1 MAVYAVLEPPAR
13 PDGQP
18 VDPDRVRFVRD
29 GFSWGAF
36 LFGPL
41 WMIRHRL
48 WLVLLGWFLVMA
60 GFAVAH
66 AALFVPAGARLAV
79 AALIALL
86 VGLESAT
93 LRRWTLRRGGWR
105 DAGVVVADDLESAEQ
120 RYFARR
126 ALAGED
132 GRAVPPASGSP
143 PEGAAGAGPY
153 RRQGRDGVLGLFPL
167 PGAGR

>member
-18 VDPDRVRFVRD
+18 ADPVRVRFVRD

-41 WMIRHRL
+41 WMIRHRM
-48 WLVLLGWFLVMA
+48 WLVLVCWGLVMV
-60 GFAVAH
+60 GFGIAH
-66 AALFVPAGARLAV
+66 TALGVPGGARLAV
-79 AALIALL
+79 AVLIALL

-93 LRRWTLRRGGWR
+93 LRRWTLLRGGWR
-105 DAGVVVADDLESAEQ
+105 EAGIVVADDLETAEQ

-126 ALAGED
+126 ADAAADLDRAWSDAPAPRLRPAG
-132 GRAVPPASGSP
+132 R
-143 PEGAAGAGPY
+143 
-153 RRQGRDGVLGLFPL
+153 GVLGLFPL

>member
-18 VDPDRVRFVRD
+18 ADPDRVRFVRD

-36 LFGPL
+36 LFGPV

-48 WLVLLGWFLVMA
+48 WLVLVCWLLVTA
-60 GFAVAH
+60 GFGVAH
-66 AALFVPAGARLAV
+66 AALAVPAGGRFAV
-79 AALIALL
+79 AGLVALL
-86 VGLESAT
+86 IGLESAT
-93 LRRWTLRRGGWR
+93 LRRWTLLRRGWR
-105 DAGVVVADDLESAEQ
+105 EAGIVIADDLEGAEQ

-126 ALAGED
+126 AEAAPGPPSVGDPWTDAPAPRLRPAG
-132 GRAVPPASGSP
+132 R
-143 PEGAAGAGPY
+143 
-153 RRQGRDGVLGLFPL
+153 VLGLFPL